1 MSLGNSCSLQGS
13 LFVSVARIWFVELV
27 LVARIWFV
35 ELVLVARIW
44 FVEVVVTAR
53 SVWGAHFVV
62 RLGCLLVLAGSHF
75 E

>member
-13 LFVSVARIWFVELV
+13 LFVS
-27 LVARIWFV
+27 VARIWFV